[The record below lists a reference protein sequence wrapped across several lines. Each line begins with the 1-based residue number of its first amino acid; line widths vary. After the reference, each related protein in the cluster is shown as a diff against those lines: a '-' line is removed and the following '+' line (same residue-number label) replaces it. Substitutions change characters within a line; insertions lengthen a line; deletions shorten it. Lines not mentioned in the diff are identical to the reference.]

1 MDKNI
6 KEAVGAEKPTVSG
19 LLEQTLRAMKPDNQI
34 EFEAEF
40 EAAMWF
46 HEVEEKQRVSEQEM
60 EEYYANQKGVSHGA

>member
-34 EFEAEF
+34 EFEA
-40 EAAMWF
+40 AMWF

-60 EEYYANQKGVSHGA
+60 EEYYANQNTIES

>member
-19 LLEQTLRAMKPDNQI
+19 LLEQTLRAMKPETQI
-34 EFEAEF
+34 EF

-46 HEVEEKQRVSEQEM
+46 EEIEAKQRATVQDM
-60 EEYYANQKGVSHGA
+60 EECYNHKGVSHG

>member
-34 EFEAEF
+34 EFEA
-40 EAAMWF
+40 AMWF

>member
-34 EFEAEF
+34 EFEA
-40 EAAMWF
+40 AMWF
-46 HEVEEKQRVSEQEM
+46 HEVKEKQRVSEQEM

>member
-1 MDKNI
+1 MDKNT
-6 KEAVGAEKPTVSG
+6 KPAVGAEKPTVSG

-34 EFEAEF
+34 EF

>member
-34 EFEAEF
+34 EFEA
-40 EAAMWF
+40 AMWF
-46 HEVEEKQRVSEQEM
+46 HEINEKNRVSEQEM
-60 EEYYANQKGVSHGA
+60 EEYYQRKGEWNGAANI